1 MFDTTN
7 VNWKDFFYYYRR
19 TRYAVLLLLILIV
32 LTLVLNILISRQ
44 NSSEFYLNQ
53 NDSII
58 SEFAASRESLNTK
71 ENIASRVKPENGNIT
86 YNTQRKHGD
95 VFVKQNKSIKRQ
107 SRIFS
112 ENESDTSEWNNSTLR
127 KHNTEIRTQNSYS
140 TNYQQ
145 IEKLKAGETIFLN
158 ETDTTQWKKIPGIG
172 SSYASRIVKYRDL
185 LGGYVHKEQLMEVYG
200 LDAELYS
207 RIESYI
213 VIDSN
218 YTKLNINNLQFR
230 SLLRHP
236 YLSYKQVQ
244 AIMNL
249 REQKGDIMMVEELAM
264 LDEFTS
270 EDIERLEPYLQFK

>member
-1 MFDTTN
+1 
-7 VNWKDFFYYYRR
+7 
-19 TRYAVLLLLILIV
+19 
-32 LTLVLNILISRQ
+32 
-44 NSSEFYLNQ
+44 
-53 NDSII
+53 
-58 SEFAASRESLNTK
+58 
-71 ENIASRVKPENGNIT
+71 
-86 YNTQRKHGD
+86 
-95 VFVKQNKSIKRQ
+95 
-107 SRIFS
+107 
-112 ENESDTSEWNNSTLR
+112 
-127 KHNTEIRTQNSYS
+127 
-140 TNYQQ
+140 
-145 IEKLKAGETIFLN
+145 
-158 ETDTTQWKKIPGIG
+158 
-172 SSYASRIVKYRDL
+172 
-185 LGGYVHKEQLMEVYG
+185 MEVYG